1 MFLACKNVSVLY
13 GAGADPIWSEPESA
27 PGPRTFGAG
36 AAQKSGGSP
45 TLVVTGATFSV
56 QINQSVVGD
65 RVFVLTGATFSAQI
79 NQSIS
84 RRRQSLLGNR
94 GNFLCTNQ
102 LINQS

>member
-1 MFLACKNVSVLY
+1 MV
-13 GAGADPIWSEPESA
+13 GAGVCSGTSDF
-27 PGPRTFGAG
+27 RT
-36 AAQKSGGSP
+36 AQKSGGSP
-45 TLVVTGATFSV
+45 TLVVTGATFSL

-79 NQSIS
+79 NQSAVGDRVFLVTGATFSAQINQSIS
-84 RRRQSLLGNR
+84 CRRQSLFGNR